1 MVSSKV
7 DTAPIAANTK
17 LRLTKYVKLG
27 FDNFAFLAMRTTI
40 SANTATMKGEKKTI
54 TNNINADHP
63 QTAQNRHASSQV
75 RNM

>member
-1 MVSSKV
+1 MVSSTV

-40 SANTATMKGEKKTI
+40 SANTARMKGEKKII
-54 TNNINADHP
+54 TNSTNTDHS
-63 QTAQNRHASSQV
+63 QTAKIDLFQV
-75 RNM
+75 GNM